1 MIIEYFENEK
11 MEKERIEN
19 NLKNEK
25 WKNKR
30 IENGNKLLRK

>member
-1 MIIEYFENEK
+1 

>member
-19 NLKNEK
+19 KLKNEK